1 MTKIAFLWALVLLP
15 FFGIS
20 QAPNFFKYQ
29 SIARNLAG
37 TTMPNAPIGVR
48 ISIHNLIQTGTIV
61 FQETHNL
68 TTNDFG
74 LFSLS
79 IGGGA
84 AVIGTV
90 SAVNWESGAK
100 FIEIEADLTGGTTYE
115 SFGVTE
121 LLSVPYALYSN
132 ESGISGTPILPNG
145 TAIGNTSYWDGS
157 AWVVNNN
164 NIYNAGLNSAVGT
177 NSPLQKMHVNGN
189 INIPRDSSYRI
200 ENRRMLSAAGFNNV
214 FVGDSA
220 GQANSLG
227 TNNAFLGKIAGKS
240 NSIGSQNTFLGSETG
255 VENLNGTMNSFI
267 GRRAGLANIN
277 GNENTLIGAYAG
289 QSTTDGS
296 HNSFLGVTT
305 GNNNTSG
312 EENTFLGAHAGYF
325 NTLGSYNSFIGN
337 FSGVTNH
344 LGNYNTLVGFESDLA
359 LGSLTNAAAYG
370 YGAIVNASNSVIVGN
385 PAVISIGGQVGWS
398 TFSDRRLKTDI
409 QSNSLGLNFIKRL
422 KTVSYFYTSEGQ
434 REIRYTGLIAQDVEN
449 ILNELN
455 SEFSGIVKPQ
465 NDKDY
470 YSIRYAE
477 FVTPLIKA
485 VQEQSDQIQGL
496 KVKNT
501 ELIERIE
508 SLERKIDLLLNN

>member
-164 NIYNAGLNSAVGT
+164 NIYNAGQYVGVGT

-370 YGAIVNASNSVIVGN
+370 YGA
-385 PAVISIGGQVGWS
+385 
-398 TFSDRRLKTDI
+398 
-409 QSNSLGLNFIKRL
+409 
-422 KTVSYFYTSEGQ
+422 
-434 REIRYTGLIAQDVEN
+434 
-449 ILNELN
+449 
-455 SEFSGIVKPQ
+455 
-465 NDKDY
+465 
-470 YSIRYAE
+470 
-477 FVTPLIKA
+477 
-485 VQEQSDQIQGL
+485 
-496 KVKNT
+496 
-501 ELIERIE
+501 
-508 SLERKIDLLLNN
+508 